1 MKQSF
6 ELSYSNAITT
16 FLEEQKICLFITT
29 YQAGKLIIISSKDGQ
44 LIQTPISFKKP
55 MGIAIDGT
63 KMAVACLDEL
73 CFFSKN
79 ENTAPF
85 VNNEDQQY
93 DAIYL
98 QRATYHTGTLDVH
111 DLCFGDGMIWGIN
124 TLFSC
129 ISVFDINHSFR
140 PKWKPP
146 FISQL
151 VPEDRCHLNGMVLK
165 DGVPKYVTALSEDD
179 VKQGWRK
186 NKLNTGVLM
195 EVPSGEIILTGLSM
209 PHSPRFYKDELY
221 LLESGTGSLVKVN
234 LAENSR
240 ELVVSFD
247 CFIRGLSF
255 HEHYAIIGKSQIR
268 ETSTDFNDLPIKENS
283 KHAGVIIFCMKT
295 QKIIGEIHY
304 TADVQEIFDV
314 GVFENVV
321 NAVVVTNEIEKLKD
335 VITFPGNV
343 FKRMEKEG

>member
-1 MKQSF
+1 
-6 ELSYSNAITT
+6 
-16 FLEEQKICLFITT
+16 
-29 YQAGKLIIISSKDGQ
+29 
-44 LIQTPISFKKP
+44 
-55 MGIAIDGT
+55 
-63 KMAVACLDEL
+63 
-73 CFFSKN
+73 
-79 ENTAPF
+79 
-85 VNNEDQQY
+85 
-93 DAIYL
+93 
-98 QRATYHTGTLDVH
+98 
-111 DLCFGDGMIWGIN
+111 
-124 TLFSC
+124 
-129 ISVFDINHSFR
+129 
-140 PKWKPP
+140 
-146 FISQL
+146 
-151 VPEDRCHLNGMVLK
+151 
-165 DGVPKYVTALSEDD
+165 
-179 VKQGWRK
+179 
-186 NKLNTGVLM
+186 M
-195 EVPSGEIILTGLSM
+195 EVPSGEIILSGLSM

-321 NAVVVTNEIEKLKD
+321 NAVEVTNEIEKLKD